1 MKENEIRFLVGL
13 DPDRLSGTIQELLM
27 RPNILNMPYHK
38 ALEYLVKQTLE
49 EKKALGSFRSCDPCL
64 DLRGSVF
71 RFLSCV
77 FRLTIQN
84 HVSSCT

>member
-1 MKENEIRFLVGL
+1 MKENEVRWLLNL

-49 EKKALGSFRSCDPCL
+49 EKKALTEENRVLS
-64 DLRGSVF
+64 SVLKKEGWYT
-71 RFLSCV
+71 RENILP
-77 FRLTIQN
+77 N
-84 HVSSCT
+84 YEEK

>member
-49 EKKALGSFRSCDPCL
+49 EKKALTEENRVLS
-64 DLRGSVF
+64 SVLK
-71 RFLSCV
+71 RAGLYTRENV
-77 FRLTIQN
+77 LPN
-84 HVSSCT
+84 NEEK

>member
-1 MKENEIRFLVGL
+1 MKENEIRWLLNL

-49 EKKALGSFRSCDPCL
+49 EKKALTEENRVLS
-64 DLRGSVF
+64 SVLKANNLYN
-71 RFLSCV
+71 RENVLP
-77 FRLTIQN
+77 N
-84 HVSSCT
+84 HEEK

>member
-1 MKENEIRFLVGL
+1 MKENEIRWLLNL

-49 EKKALGSFRSCDPCL
+49 EKKALTEENRVLS
-64 DLRGSVF
+64 SVLKANNLYT
-71 RFLSCV
+71 RENVLP
-77 FRLTIQN
+77 N
-84 HVSSCT
+84 HEGK

>member
-13 DPDRLSGTIQELLM
+13 DPDRSSGTVQELLM

-49 EKKALGSFRSCDPCL
+49 EKKALTEENRVLS
-64 DLRGSVF
+64 SVLKANNLYT
-71 RFLSCV
+71 RENVLP
-77 FRLTIQN
+77 N
-84 HVSSCT
+84 HEEK

>member
-1 MKENEIRFLVGL
+1 MKENEIRFLVSL

-49 EKKALGSFRSCDPCL
+49 EKKALTEENRVLS
-64 DLRGSVF
+64 SVLK
-71 RFLSCV
+71 REGWYTRENVLP
-77 FRLTIQN
+77 N
-84 HVSSCT
+84 HEEK

>member
-1 MKENEIRFLVGL
+1 MKENEIRWLVSL

-49 EKKALGSFRSCDPCL
+49 EKKALTEENRVLS
-64 DLRGSVF
+64 SVLK
-71 RFLSCV
+71 REGWYTRENVLP
-77 FRLTIQN
+77 N
-84 HVSSCT
+84 HEEK

>member
-49 EKKALGSFRSCDPCL
+49 EKKALTEENGVLS
-64 DLRGSVF
+64 SVLK
-71 RFLSCV
+71 REGWYTRENVLPD
-77 FRLTIQN
+77 
-84 HVSSCT
+84 HEEK